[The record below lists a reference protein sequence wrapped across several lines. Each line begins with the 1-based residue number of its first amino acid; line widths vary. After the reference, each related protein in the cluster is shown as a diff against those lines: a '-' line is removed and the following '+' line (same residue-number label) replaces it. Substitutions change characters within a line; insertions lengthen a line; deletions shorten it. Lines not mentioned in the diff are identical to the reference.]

1 MAVRN
6 SIDQE
11 LPDLVFPDDEV
22 AYLVLHFGST
32 LVLKE
37 EVMEIQAL
45 IVCPTGIGT
54 SKMLAS
60 RIRKEIPEINSVV
73 IKSVKEIKEA
83 ALEGYDV
90 VISTVRLPF

>member
-1 MAVRN
+1 
-6 SIDQE
+6 
-11 LPDLVFPDDEV
+11 
-22 AYLVLHFGST
+22 
-32 LVLKE
+32 
-37 EVMEIQAL
+37 MEIQAL

-90 VISTVRLPF
+90 VISTVRLPFFKCRLHFSQSTLNRRGYSIRPEFFTEKHSTS